1 MAATSGGFT
10 DMALDPNIILQAGN
24 FKTPD
29 YAQTMELR
37 SQLQMRNAAIQR
49 AQREEQMAQQKMVR
63 LGQIGTQAA
72 TGDYAGARTA
82 ALQGGDFDV
91 LEHIK
96 GLEGDKRD
104 LIKRRAEAA
113 APVLY
118 TAGKLP
124 YEQRK
129 AYIAQAAD
137 SLTANG
143 WTPDEI
149 AGFDPTDGAI
159 GSMVAQAQSI
169 SDIFGREE
177 KAADRAQRA
186 EDNAASRDF
195 ARGNAFISAG
205 LMPPGAAGGATV
217 PGGDLVA
224 RMLPITVQSESG
236 GDPNAVSPK
245 GARGVMQVMPSTN
258 LDPGFGVKPAADASE
273 AERTRVGQDYLSAL
287 VGKYNDPAQ
296 AWAAYNAGPGRVD
309 AAIKNGGA
317 NWLSML
323 PKETRD
329 YVKKNVAQLGGAASA
344 APAGLTPIP
353 GGKLDKPKEAP
364 SGYQWTADGKTLE
377 PIKGGP
383 ADPAGAGNKNTTSN
397 RKAEADFRKEFDGLP
412 EVKNFRTIEN
422 QGRTILALS
431 KKPSAQNDIAM
442 IFSYMKML
450 DPTSVVREGEFAT
463 AQNAA
468 GVPDQI
474 RNAFNKAQN
483 GQRLNPQQRQEMVKS
498 AREVFLSA
506 RETYN
511 NRAEQFR
518 SYATDNGVEP
528 DRVAALHQ
536 DKPSGTLSAN
546 LPTFTPA
553 QAKAAKAGTRFK
565 TTDGRVMVRQ

>member
-1 MAATSGGFT
+1 
-10 DMALDPNIILQAGN
+10 MALDPNIILQAGN

-37 SQLQMRNAAIQR
+37 SQLQMRNAAIAR
-49 AQREEQMAQQKMVR
+49 AQREEQMAQAKMVR

-72 TGDYAGARTA
+72 TGDYAGARSA

-104 LIKRRAEAA
+104 LVKRRAEAA

-118 TAGKLP
+118 TARKLP

-195 ARGNAFISAG
+195 ARGNAYISAG
-205 LMPPGAAGGATV
+205 LLPPGGATAPAI

-273 AERTRVGQDYLSAL
+273 AERTRVGQDYLGAL
-287 VGKYNDPAQ
+287 VQKYNDPAQ

-317 NWLSML
+317 NWLAML

-329 YVKKNVAQLGGAASA
+329 YVKKNVTQLGSGAAA
-344 APAGLTPIP
+344 ATPGGLTPIP
-353 GGKLDKPKEAP
+353 GGKLDKPKAAKMTAEEVAAEGLDP
-364 SGYQWTADGKTLE
+364 KLTYYRNADGIPQAVSGQNNKSSLKPPPAVAMKAYIGNRSSIGKIDAALSAVAAKPDAVGFT
-377 PIKGGP
+377 KGLTPDWISARTDPDGVDARSKI
-383 ADPAGAGNKNTTSN
+383 ADIGSLLIHDRSGAAVTI
-397 RKAEADFRKEFDGLP
+397 AETPRLKPFVP
-412 EVKNFRTIEN
+412 EV
-422 QGRTILALS
+422 G
-431 KKPSAQNDIAM
+431 D
-442 IFSYMKML
+442 
-450 DPTSVVREGEFAT
+450 
-463 AQNAA
+463 
-468 GVPDQI
+468 
-474 RNAFNKAQN
+474 
-483 GQRLNPQQRQEMVKS
+483 
-498 AREVFLSA
+498 
-506 RETYN
+506 
-511 NRAEQFR
+511 
-518 SYATDNGVEP
+518 
-528 DRVAALHQ
+528 
-536 DKPSGTLSAN
+536 
-546 LPTFTPA
+546 TPA
-553 QAKAAKAGTRFK
+553 QVKTKLTNLRAALAQENTDTEDVYSEEQGFKFPTFRASPGSRPKGTLTAKAPAANAGPKVGTVEDGYRFK
-565 TTDGRVMVRQ
+565 GGDPKSQSSWEKVK